1 MCKLLLFVL
10 CTPNWSDTKNILS
23 CGTVQSGR
31 YALTFQSI
39 CRLHHQD
46 DGGGRFLS
54 DVTYLPADSGW
65 TKVMSNIIITTLR
78 TSHLNLCDTQQVL
91 DISAKIWLVWDCK
104 FRYLIVVCVWV
115 VCQGGVCEQFRRG
128 RCLLVVEIWAAD
140 CSDLFAL
147 LGCGTVQFDRH
158 VSGLYLG
165 TRKPNIILN
174 SLWLNL
180 ALLHEI
186 ATPFRVH
193 LHPSLLTFYTV
204 KL

>member
-39 CRLHHQD
+39 CHHHHQD

-78 TSHLNLCDTQQVL
+78 TSQLNLCDTQQVL

-104 FRYLIVVCVWV
+104 FRYLIVVCVSSLSGCLWTIQKGSSA
-115 VCQGGVCEQFRRG
+115 CDWDLS
-128 RCLLVVEIWAAD
+128 CLLQWPVCPAGMWHCA
-140 CSDLFAL
+140 
-147 LGCGTVQFDRH
+147 G
-158 VSGLYLG
+158 
-165 TRKPNIILN
+165 
-174 SLWLNL
+174 W
-180 ALLHEI
+180 
-186 ATPFRVH
+186 
-193 LHPSLLTFYTV
+193 
-204 KL
+204 

>member
-91 DISAKIWLVWDCK
+91 GISAKIWLVWDCK
-104 FRYLIVVCVWV
+104 FRYLIVVCVSSLS
-115 VCQGGVCEQFRRG
+115 G
-128 RCLLVVEIWAAD
+128 CLWTIQKGSSACGW
-140 CSDLFAL
+140 DL
-147 LGCGTVQFDRH
+147 
-158 VSGLYLG
+158 S
-165 TRKPNIILN
+165 
-174 SLWLNL
+174 
-180 ALLHEI
+180 
-186 ATPFRVH
+186 
-193 LHPSLLTFYTV
+193 SLLQWPV
-204 KL
+204 CPAGMWHCAVW

>member
-23 CGTVQSGR
+23 CGTVQSDR

-46 DGGGRFLS
+46 DGGCRFLS

-78 TSHLNLCDTQQVL
+78 TSHFNLCDTQVL
-91 DISAKIWLVWDCK
+91 GISAKIWLVWDCK

-115 VCQGGVCEQFRRG
+115 VFQDVCEQFRRG
-128 RCLLVVEIWAAD
+128 RLLVVEIWAAY
-140 CSDLFAL
+140 CSDLFVL
-147 LGCGTVQFDRH
+147 LGCDTVQFDRH
-158 VSGLYLG
+158 VSGL
-165 TRKPNIILN
+165 
-174 SLWLNL
+174 
-180 ALLHEI
+180 
-186 ATPFRVH
+186 
-193 LHPSLLTFYTV
+193 
-204 KL
+204 

>member
-54 DVTYLPADSGW
+54 DVTYLLADSGW

-104 FRYLIVVCVWV
+104 FRYLIVVCVSSLSGCLWTIQKGSLSA
-115 VCQGGVCEQFRRG
+115 CGWDLS
-128 RCLLVVEIWAAD
+128 CLLQWPVCPAGMWHCAVW
-140 CSDLFAL
+140 
-147 LGCGTVQFDRH
+147 
-158 VSGLYLG
+158 
-165 TRKPNIILN
+165 
-174 SLWLNL
+174 
-180 ALLHEI
+180 
-186 ATPFRVH
+186 
-193 LHPSLLTFYTV
+193 
-204 KL
+204 